1 MAVQAVK
8 KGILAVSFGTT
19 YDLAREEAIEA
30 LERDWEEAFPDYTL
44 RRAFTSSIVRK
55 KLAGR
60 GIRVPGVSQ
69 ALEELKR
76 DGYTHIWIQP
86 THLIPGEEYDRLRA
100 EAARWQE
107 QFPFLKTGEPLL
119 LEEEDYDMVVG
130 LMQDRFRPGEGEA
143 CIFMGH
149 GTYHQANRV
158 YEKIEKRL
166 ETEGGNRFFMATVEG
181 VPSLEE
187 ILDGL
192 ESDPSI
198 QKIRLVPFM
207 LVAGEHALHD
217 MAGGEKESWKNRCR
231 ARGYEVDC
239 VLHGMGA
246 WPEIRELYQR
256 KCRKCLSG
264 IFYGISVGPGAGGSL
279 TLDGADCI
287 RRCEVLAVPRTGMD
301 HTIALSIVRKA
312 GERIREIFGGS
323 REDFLGL
330 DEKELLYMD
339 ILMTR
344 DETKRSQ
351 VYEELAEKI
360 AFCLQ
365 AGKNVGM
372 IVLGDVSVYA
382 TVSYLTAPL
391 KRRGYGVKL
400 LPGVS
405 SFCACAAA
413 LGRSLTSM
421 SSPLH
426 ILPAGYEGL
435 KESLEL
441 PGSKVLMKSGK
452 YLPEAKRMLREA
464 GLYETAAMVKDC
476 GMDTEEICWSLDE
489 DTQRAS
495 YFTTILVPGQDTDAG
510 QE

>member
-1 MAVQAVK
+1 MK
-8 KGILAVSFGTT
+8 KAILAVSFGTT
-19 YDLAREEAIEA
+19 YDPAREEAIEA
-30 LERDWEEAFPDYTL
+30 LEKDWQEAFPDYRL
-44 RRAFTSSIVRK
+44 CRAFTSSIVRQ

-60 GIRVPGVSQ
+60 GIEAPGVSQ
-69 ALEELKR
+69 VLEQLAK

-86 THLIPGEEYDRLRA
+86 THLIPGEEYDRLQA
-100 EAARWQE
+100 EAARWKE
-107 QFPFLKTGEPLL
+107 RFTFLKVGEPLL
-119 LEEEDYDMVVG
+119 LDEEDYDTVVG
-130 LMQDRFRPGEGEA
+130 LMQERFWPGEREV

-166 ETEGGNRFFMATVEG
+166 EKESRGRFFMATVEG
-181 VPSLEE
+181 IPSLEE
-187 ILDGL
+187 ILDRL
-192 ESDPSI
+192 EKHPAI
-198 QKIRLVPFM
+198 EKIILVPFM
-207 LVAGEHALHD
+207 LVAGEHAMHD
-217 MAGGEKESWKNRCR
+217 MAGEEAGSWKNRCR
-231 ARGYEVDC
+231 ERGYKVDC

-246 WPEIRELYQR
+246 WPEIRRLYQR

-287 RRCEVLAVPRTGMD
+287 RRCDVLAVPRTGMD

-312 GERIREIFGGS
+312 GERIGEMFGSSG
-323 REDFLGL
+323 EDFMGL
-330 DEKELLYMD
+330 DEKELLYLD

-344 DETKRSQ
+344 DKTKRGQ
-351 VYEELAEKI
+351 VYEGLAEKI
-360 AFCLQ
+360 ASCLQ

-391 KRRGYGVKL
+391 KRRGYAVKL

-413 LGRSLTSM
+413 LGRSLTVM

-426 ILPAGYEGL
+426 ILPAGYEGW
-435 KESLEL
+435 KEGLGL
-441 PGSKVLMKSGK
+441 PGSKVVMKSGK
-452 YLPEAKRMLREA
+452 HLPETKRLLQEA
-464 GLYETAAMVKDC
+464 GLYERAAMVKDC

-489 DTQRAS
+489 DTERAS
-495 YFTTILVPGQDTDAG
+495 YFTTILVPADDSEAEMDKG